1 MDYDY
6 TDYAD
11 YSYKSYLW
19 MEDGRFDY
27 PAKPEKRR
35 LSRKK
40 DVWGTVAV
48 LAILICFAATLFATD
63 YLSGENML
71 AFWSD
76 DTRAERV
83 YYMVSSQSAAL
94 SPELEAASMTIKG
107 QGGAGY
113 VYKDDKYY
121 LIAAVYSDRAD
132 AERKRAECLRIQF
145 RARSEHFRKESRT
158 IHLLLF
164 EVSRWKKS
172 HLSIH
177 PQKGCRRCAETGG
190 KTQTYRNNDSVF
202 AGRTC
207 DCRASIGGTHMILY
221 HGSNVVVDQPTLI
234 QQNRF
239 LDFGFGFY
247 TTTNKAQAVSFAAKV
262 TKRRRSGQRVV
273 SMYKIDEA
281 VAFSECT
288 ILRFDQPDE
297 PWLDFVSE
305 NRSGNYNG
313 DSYDFIFGPVAN
325 DDVYRT
331 FTLYTA
337 GVLTKEQTL
346 EQLKIKKLYNQLVLT
361 SEKALSYLRFIVLC
375 QRRNFNGR

>member
-1 MDYDY
+1 
-6 TDYAD
+6 
-11 YSYKSYLW
+11 
-19 MEDGRFDY
+19 
-27 PAKPEKRR
+27 
-35 LSRKK
+35 
-40 DVWGTVAV
+40 
-48 LAILICFAATLFATD
+48 
-63 YLSGENML
+63 
-71 AFWSD
+71 
-76 DTRAERV
+76 
-83 YYMVSSQSAAL
+83 
-94 SPELEAASMTIKG
+94 
-107 QGGAGY
+107 
-113 VYKDDKYY
+113 
-121 LIAAVYSDRAD
+121 
-132 AERKRAECLRIQF
+132 
-145 RARSEHFRKESRT
+145 
-158 IHLLLF
+158 
-164 EVSRWKKS
+164 
-172 HLSIH
+172 
-177 PQKGCRRCAETGG
+177 
-190 KTQTYRNNDSVF
+190 
-202 AGRTC
+202 
-207 DCRASIGGTHMILY
+207 MILY

-273 SMYKIDEA
+273 SMYKI
-281 VAFSECT
+281 
-288 ILRFDQPDE
+288 DQPDE